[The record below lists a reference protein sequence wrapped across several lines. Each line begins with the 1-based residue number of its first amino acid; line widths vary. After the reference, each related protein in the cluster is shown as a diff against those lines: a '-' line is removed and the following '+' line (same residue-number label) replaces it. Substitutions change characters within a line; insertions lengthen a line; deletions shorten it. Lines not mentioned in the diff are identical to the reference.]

1 MKKNI
6 LKIIIVLLMITI
18 IPKNVSAL
26 TFSLSK
32 SADNLKPNNEVTI
45 TVSAS
50 DVENYAELS
59 AFNLAMSFPSTLT
72 YISGG
77 GSTDGVN
84 LSNISNNKIEISYNG
99 AARNSAF
106 EIAKFNFK
114 ANDVNQ
120 TTNSNIT
127 LSLIAPTPTK
137 NERITADNI
146 HTNNINITLLPLS
159 SDATLKS
166 LKIPNATLTPE
177 FSKNVTEYSTDIKD
191 LTSIDINAVASDSS
205 SRIQISDNY
214 KNLQKGENQI
224 RIVVTAENGNTKT
237 YNIKVNLDTTPTD
250 EELLKADATLKKLTI
265 KGVKLKFKS
274 EEKKYFIDV
283 PYKTKKLNITYKS
296 TNEKAKV
303 EMSNTKLKIG
313 KNTITIKVTSE
324 DGENENIYEL
334 IVTRAEQRKEIVK
347 TCPDETSSKEWLIYS
362 ISMFLVFSIGL
373 ILGYLLKKFEVFTK
387 IKNKLKSLK
396 KEKPKE
402 EPVEVE
408 SLSDTIE
415 LDTTKILEEA
425 KKYKKETTEKK

>member
-1 MKKNI
+1 MRKNI
-6 LKIIIVLLMITI
+6 IKILLLLIIAF
-18 IPKNVSAL
+18 PKSTFAL

-50 DVENYAELS
+50 EVESDAQLS
-59 AFNLAMSFPSTLT
+59 AFNLALSFPSTLS
-72 YISGG
+72 YVSGG

-99 AARNSAF
+99 VARNSAF
-106 EIAKFNFK
+106 EIAKFNFR
-114 ANDVNQ
+114 ANDVSQ
-120 TTNSNIT
+120 ATNSNVT
-127 LSLIAPTPTK
+127 LSLTAPTPTK
-137 NERITADNI
+137 NERITTDNI

-159 SDATLKS
+159 SDATLKT
-166 LKIPNATLTPE
+166 LKIPNATLSPE
-177 FSKNVTEYSTDIKD
+177 FSKNVTEYSADVKD
-191 LTSIDINAVASDSS
+191 LTSIDINAVANDSS

-214 KNLQKGENQI
+214 QNLQKGENLI
-224 RIVVTAENGNTKT
+224 KIVVTAENGNTKT

-250 EELLKADATLKKLTI
+250 EELMKADATLKTLKI
-265 KGVKLKFKS
+265 KDVKLKFKS

-283 PYKTKKLNITYKS
+283 PYKTKKLNITYKA

-303 EMSNTKLKIG
+303 EMSSTKLKIG

-324 DGENENIYEL
+324 DGKNESTYEL

-362 ISMFLVFSIGL
+362 ISMFIVFSIGL
-373 ILGYLLKKFEVFTK
+373 VLGYLLKKFEVIEKIKTK
-387 IKNKLKSLK
+387 IKSLK
-396 KEKPKE
+396 KEKVKE

-415 LDTTKILEEA
+415 IDTKKIKEEI
-425 KKYKKETTEKK
+425 KKEEQ